1 MNDEFHQSFQ
11 SSLYNL
17 VFKRNA
23 TYVTAILFG
32 AFAFQPSY
40 DVFITKV
47 IENNNQGKLWKD
59 VKAKLGASADEDDDE

>member
-1 MNDEFHQSFQ
+1 MSFQ
-11 SSLYNL
+11 SNLYNL

-40 DVFITKV
+40 DVFITKI
-47 IENNNQGKLWKD
+47 IENNNRGKLWND
-59 VKAKLGASADEDDDE
+59 VKAKLGASDEDDDE

>member
-1 MNDEFHQSFQ
+1 MSFQ

-40 DVFITKV
+40 DVFITKI
-47 IENNNQGKLWKD
+47 IENNNKGKLWSD
-59 VKAKLGASADEDDDE
+59 VKAKLGASDEDDDE